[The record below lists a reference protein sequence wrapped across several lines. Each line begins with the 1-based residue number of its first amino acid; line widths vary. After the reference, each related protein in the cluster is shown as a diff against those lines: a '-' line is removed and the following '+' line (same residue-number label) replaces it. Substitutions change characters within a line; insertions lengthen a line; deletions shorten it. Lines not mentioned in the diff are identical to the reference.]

1 MQEEGLGQVP
11 GRGGGAHHGEGEG
24 QQLGLLLRLEL
35 LDPLLFGHQQLHL
48 RLLLKIALHDVVRR
62 PNVDENVNTNSR
74 APS

>member
-1 MQEEGLGQVP
+1 MQEEGLGEVP

-35 LDPLLFGHQQLHL
+35 LDPLLLGHQQLHL
-48 RLLLKIALHDVVRR
+48 SLLKIPLHDVVRR

-74 APS
+74 VPS